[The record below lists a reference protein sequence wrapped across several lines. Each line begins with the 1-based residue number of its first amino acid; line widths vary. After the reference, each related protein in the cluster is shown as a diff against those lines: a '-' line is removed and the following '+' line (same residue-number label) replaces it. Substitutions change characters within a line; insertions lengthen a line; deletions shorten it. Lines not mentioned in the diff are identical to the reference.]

1 MYILDTNVLINLH
14 FNIQKTVDAIDQ
26 LKIEKAHITV
36 FNLAEFLYGAINKI
50 YYSDLKRSTED
61 KFNILSFTYQCV
73 ERFIKIKYQQKIK
86 GMKIPVLDMLV
97 ASIAIQNNMVLV
109 TYDQHFKDIKGLKSI
124 ILK

>member
-36 FNLAEFLYGAINKI
+36 FNLAEFLCQNAC
-50 YYSDLKRSTED
+50 LKHPISLIQQR
-61 KFNILSFTYQCV
+61 KCV

-109 TYDQHFKDIKGLKSI
+109 TYDQHFRDIKGLKSI